1 MEVGGEEVTMSAKRE
16 KRWIPLTNGT
26 IGWVREH
33 DPETESG
40 IVPMTDREEE
50 TDD

>member
-1 MEVGGEEVTMSAKRE
+1 MTDDKQWVV
-16 KRWIPLTNGT
+16 IPGV

-40 IVPMTDREEE
+40 IAPIGKYRELPAEIDKPAE
-50 TDD
+50 